1 MHTDS
6 PGLIWVR
13 TGWIEDWNPGVLPGA
28 ACFCCCVTATVAK
41 NGDFTLWPN
50 FCWVRRTFP
59 DCGWGLHR
67 GVYVPAE
74 KQEIWNWLK
83 LDIYV
88 ILFLGDMLKFLCA
101 LLHSL

>member
-1 MHTDS
+1 MDS

-13 TGWIEDWNPGVLPGA
+13 TGRIEAQNPGVLPGA

-41 NGDFTLWPN
+41 NGDLTMWPN

-74 KQEIWNWLK
+74 KQEIWNWLCQVETGH
-83 LDIYV
+83 LCDS
-88 ILFLGDMLKFLCA
+88 FLGGNAQISMCFI
-101 LLHSL
+101 S